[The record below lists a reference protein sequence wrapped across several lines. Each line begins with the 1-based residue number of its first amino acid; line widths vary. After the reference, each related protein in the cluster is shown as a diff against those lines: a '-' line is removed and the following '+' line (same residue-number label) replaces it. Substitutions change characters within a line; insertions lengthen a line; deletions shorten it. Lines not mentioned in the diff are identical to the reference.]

1 MDWEIVIIVLITA
14 LVTIIIPTIFEL
26 RKNLKK
32 ISILVD
38 NINDELPTILKN
50 INQISEDAS
59 SATNKLNIAVGEIVE
74 IEKKISDEIKQP
86 LIETAATLGGFM
98 QALQTFVTYFIRKK

>member
-14 LVTIIIPTIFEL
+14 LITLIIPTIFEL

-32 ISILVD
+32 IS
-38 NINDELPTILKN
+38 ILKN